1 VAALADLGEGG
12 DAASQVEGRP
22 VGQATGKAGRELPEE
37 FKSGLDAYFNKLEEV
52 K

>member
-1 VAALADLGEGG
+1 VVAEARAEGN
-12 DAASQVEGRP
+12 DTASQVETRP

-37 FKSGLDAYFNKLEEV
+37 FKTGLDNYFSKLEEA